1 MKPPDG
7 ATLQPG
13 AVGHGSPAPP
23 ALPGSRRGHI
33 PRPAGPAADSTA
45 SAQELFGR
53 LADAERGSA
62 VWQALRDELVRRH
75 LPLVHFLVRRF
86 RGRGEPLDDL
96 VQVATIGLIKA
107 VDRFDPERGI
117 EFSTYATPTV
127 VGEVKRH
134 FRDRGWAIK
143 VPRRLQENMLAVTRA
158 SAELFGQLSRS
169 PTVPEIAARTQLT
182 DEDVLEA
189 IESSHAY
196 TTVSLDAELDD
207 AAAAAA
213 GPRHATDAQAALE
226 CVEDREALRPLLGQ
240 LGERERQIILL
251 RFFANMTQ
259 SEIAAEVGVSQMHI
273 SRLLGRTLARLREG
287 LGSTE

>member
-1 MKPPDG
+1 MTPDG
-7 ATLQPG
+7 VTLPAGVVEQSRRSG
-13 AVGHGSPAPP
+13 AV
-23 ALPGSRRGHI
+23 I
-33 PRPAGPAADSTA
+33 PRPASPAGNGAAT
-45 SAQELFGR
+45 SAELFTR
-53 LADAERGSA
+53 LAGAEPGTA
-62 VWQALRDELVRRH
+62 VWQTLRDELVRRH

-134 FRDRGWAIK
+134 FRDRGWAIR
-143 VPRRLQENMLAVTRA
+143 VPRRLQENMMTVSRV
-158 SAELFGQLSRS
+158 SAELFNTLSRS
-169 PTVPEIAARTQLT
+169 PTIAELAAGSALT
-182 DEDVLEA
+182 EEEVLEA

-196 TTVSLDAELDD
+196 TTVSLDAELHDP
-207 AAAAAA
+207 ASATVAPHPAA
-213 GPRHATDAQAALE
+213 GDAQAALE
-226 CVEDREALRPLLGQ
+226 GVENREALRPLLGQ
-240 LGERERQIILL
+240 LEERERQIILL

-259 SEIAAEVGVSQMHI
+259 SEIAAEVGVSQMHV

-287 LGSTE
+287 LASTE

>member
-1 MKPPDG
+1 MTRDG
-7 ATLQPG
+7 VTLPGVVEQSRRRG
-13 AVGHGSPAPP
+13 AV
-23 ALPGSRRGHI
+23 I
-33 PRPAGPAADSTA
+33 PRPAGPSGNPTA
-45 SAQELFGR
+45 TAHELFAR
-53 LADAERGSA
+53 LAKAEAGSA
-62 VWQALRDELVRRH
+62 VWQTLRDELVRRH

-134 FRDRGWAIK
+134 FRDRGWAIR
-143 VPRRLQENMLAVTRA
+143 VPRRLQENMLAVSRV
-158 SAELFGQLSRS
+158 SAELFGTLSRS
-169 PTVPEIAARTQLT
+169 PTIAELAKGCSLT
-182 DEDVLEA
+182 EEDVLEA

-207 AAAAAA
+207 SPAAVAPHPAA
-213 GPRHATDAQAALE
+213 GDAQAALE
-226 CVEDREALRPLLGQ
+226 GVENRESLRPLLSR
-240 LGERERQIILL
+240 LDTRERQIILL

-259 SEIAAEVGVSQMHI
+259 SEIAAEVGVSQMHV

-287 LGSTE
+287 LASAE

>member
-1 MKPPDG
+1 MTPDG
-7 ATLQPG
+7 ATLR
-13 AVGHGSPAPP
+13 
-23 ALPGSRRGHI
+23 PGSVGQVGRRGHI

-45 SAQELFGR
+45 SVHELFTR
-53 LADAERGSA
+53 LASTERGSA
-62 VWQALRDELVRRH
+62 VWQTLRDELVRRH

-134 FRDRGWAIK
+134 FRDRGWAIR
-143 VPRRLQENMLAVTRA
+143 VPRRLQENMLTVTHA
-158 SAELFGQLSRS
+158 SAELFAQLSRS
-169 PTVPEIAARTQLT
+169 PTVAELAARTQLT
-182 DEDVLEA
+182 EEDVLEA

-196 TTVSLDAELDD
+196 TTVSLDAELDEVATVSPQP
-207 AAAAAA
+207 AA
-213 GPRHATDAQAALE
+213 DAQAALE
-226 CVEDREALRPLLGQ
+226 CVENRASLRPLLGQ
-240 LGERERQIILL
+240 LDPRERQIILL

-259 SEIAAEVGVSQMHI
+259 SEIAAEVGVSQMHV

-287 LGSTE
+287 LGSGE

>member
-1 MKPPDG
+1 MTPDG
-7 ATLQPG
+7 VTLPTGVVEQNR
-13 AVGHGSPAPP
+13 
-23 ALPGSRRGHI
+23 RRGPVI
-33 PRPAGPAADSTA
+33 PRPAGPAGSARLAAPSTTT
-45 SAQELFGR
+45 SVHELFRR
-53 LADAERGSA
+53 LTSAEAGSTS
-62 VWQALRDELVRRH
+62 WQALRDELVRRH

-134 FRDRGWAIK
+134 FRDRSWAIR
-143 VPRRLQENMLAVTRA
+143 VPRRLQENILTVSRV
-158 SAELFGQLSRS
+158 SAELFGSLSRS
-169 PTVPEIAARTQLT
+169 PTIAELAGASGLT
-182 DEDVLEA
+182 EEDVLEA

-196 TTVSLDAELDD
+196 TTVSLDAEMDD
-207 AAAAAA
+207 PAAAAVAPHQAA
-213 GPRHATDAQAALE
+213 GDAQAALE
-226 CVEDREALRPLLGQ
+226 CVENREALRPLLGQ
-240 LGERERQIILL
+240 LEERERQIILL

-259 SEIAAEVGVSQMHI
+259 SEIAAEVGISQMHV

-287 LGSTE
+287 LASAE

>member
-1 MKPPDG
+1 MTPREG
-7 ATLQPG
+7 AALRPQNVHG
-13 AVGHGSPAPP
+13 A
-23 ALPGSRRGHI
+23 RRAHI
-33 PRPAGPAADSTA
+33 PRPASGGESTA
-45 SAQELFGR
+45 SAHELFDR
-53 LADAERGSA
+53 LAAADRGTP
-62 VWQALRDELVRRH
+62 VWQALRDELVHRH

-107 VDRFDPERGI
+107 VDRFDPQRGI

-143 VPRRLQENMLAVTRA
+143 VPRRLQENMLVVSRA
-158 SAELFGQLSRS
+158 SAELFGLLSRA
-169 PTVPEIAARTQLT
+169 PTIAELAKKAALT
-182 DEDVLEA
+182 EEDVLEA

-207 AAAAAA
+207 AAAAAN
-213 GPRHATDAQAALE
+213 PRHGVDTQAALE
-226 CVEDREALRPLLGQ
+226 SIEDRESLRPLLGK
-240 LGERERQIILL
+240 LDERERQIILL

-287 LGSTE
+287 LGNGE

>member
-1 MKPPDG
+1 MTPDG
-7 ATLQPG
+7 VTLPTGVVEQNR
-13 AVGHGSPAPP
+13 
-23 ALPGSRRGHI
+23 RRGPMI
-33 PRPAGPAADSTA
+33 PRPAGPAGSARRAAPSTTT
-45 SAQELFGR
+45 SVHELFRR
-53 LADAERGSA
+53 LTSAEAGSA
-62 VWQALRDELVRRH
+62 TWQALRDELVRRH

-134 FRDRGWAIK
+134 FRDRSWAIR
-143 VPRRLQENMLAVTRA
+143 VPRRLQENILTVSRV
-158 SAELFGQLSRS
+158 SAELFGSLSRS
-169 PTVPEIAARTQLT
+169 PTIAELAGASGLT
-182 DEDVLEA
+182 EEEVLEA

-196 TTVSLDAELDD
+196 TTVSLDAEMDD
-207 AAAAAA
+207 HAAAAMAPHPAA
-213 GPRHATDAQAALE
+213 GDAQAALE
-226 CVEDREALRPLLGQ
+226 CVENRESLRPLLGQ
-240 LGERERQIILL
+240 LEERERQIIVL

-259 SEIAAEVGVSQMHI
+259 SEIAAEVGVSQMHV

-287 LGSTE
+287 LASAE

>member
-1 MKPPDG
+1 MSPPDG
-7 ATLQPG
+7 AALRRVSP
-13 AVGHGSPAPP
+13 VSPAAP
-23 ALPGSRRGHI
+23 ASRRGHI
-33 PRPAGPAADSTA
+33 PRPASPANESTA
-45 SAQELFGR
+45 SSRELFER
-53 LADAERGSA
+53 LAGTEQGSP
-62 VWQALRDELVRRH
+62 VWRALRDELVRRH

-107 VDRFDPERGI
+107 VDRFDLERGI

-158 SAELFGQLSRS
+158 SAELFGTLSRA
-169 PTVPEIAARTQLT
+169 PTIAELAARTALT
-182 DEDVLEA
+182 EEDVLEA

-207 AAAAAA
+207 AAAASAS
-213 GPRHATDAQAALE
+213 PRHAMDAQAALE
-226 CVEDREALRPLLGQ
+226 SIEDRESLRPLLGR

-251 RFFANMTQ
+251 RFFGNMTQ
-259 SEIAAEVGVSQMHI
+259 SEIAAEVGLSQMHI

-287 LGSTE
+287 LGSGE